1 MIEVRLVLDEIDYDL
16 LAERL
21 LPLAADK
28 MEEKGGVLGLLGRN
42 REGLGGVARHLL
54 KTMSQ
59 EKRDEL
65 LLHSHLISEIVLR
78 LPVEGVLSKS
88 CSSFI
93 SKKVIWGRSVCLV
106 RQPLDPS
113 RAVQL
118 RHTAVLQDI
127 ADRLTGHGR
136 NDIKSRTAVLRTE
149 HEPSLRC
156 RRADCQLCLLLP
168 VYTRSHL
175 CDSEIQVI

>member
-1 MIEVRLVLDEIDYDL
+1 M
-16 LAERL
+16 
-21 LPLAADK
+21 
-28 MEEKGGVLGLLGRN
+28 
-42 REGLGGVARHLL
+42 
-54 KTMSQ
+54 
-59 EKRDEL
+59 RDEL
-65 LLHSHLISEIVLR
+65 FLHCHLIGEIVLR
-78 LPVEGVLSKS
+78 LPLKGVLSKP

-93 SKKVIWGRSVCLV
+93 GKKVIWGRSVCLV
-106 RQPLDPS
+106 RQPLDPA

-136 NDIKSRTAVLRTE
+136 NDIKSRPTVLRTE
-149 HEPSLRC
+149 YEPPLGC